1 MDMRMPRTF
10 SWAGLTLAAMLA
22 AAPAWAVDLKLSG
35 EQQVPPVNTS
45 ATGYGSI
52 NVASDGAVTGSVTVT
67 NMTVTAAH
75 IHHGAAGK
83 TGPVL
88 VHMTKT
94 GDNTWTVVPNAKLTP
109 EQLKAYQAGELYVNV
124 HSVAHKDGEVRAQI
138 VP

>member
-1 MDMRMPRTF
+1 MRMPRTF
-10 SWAGLTLAAMLA
+10 SWAGLALTAMLA
-22 AAPAWAVDLKLSG
+22 ASPAWAVDLKLSG

-83 TGPVL
+83 AGPVL